1 MTQVTAGSVLR
12 GRRGLGAAGAAAGT
26 PAPPPPRHGP
36 LLSPPALPVCVHQA
50 LGMKWGGGVEME
62 VPLPEEQAEAG
73 TADLKDMGPGAT
85 TDVQGMSVC

>member
-1 MTQVTAGSVLR
+1 MCFEAEGAWGLQGPQQ
-12 GRRGLGAAGAAAGT
+12 GRRH
-26 PAPPPPRHGP
+26 PPPHHGP

-85 TDVQGMSVC
+85 TDVQGTSVC